1 MSARTPARGYVVA
14 IRRNG
19 STCGCTGPY
28 TSRAV
33 ASAEANALRSTLGDV
48 ETVVLGVRDNGFREA
63 WGKLSGAY
71 REAGRATA
79 EAGREAVSEVRA
91 APGRAVAAA
100 KKKASSVATEARRR
114 AEEAADKQRERTAL
128 ALAEQIEGLGYDVVL
143 RKKRKNGG
151 MDLAR
156 LVAAAETGGTSEA
169 AIMAGHLAGRA
180 ASRATREASRAA
192 GDVGSALADLVTAA
206 TRHRKNSRKPR
217 TRKAR

>member
-48 ETVVLGVRDNGFREA
+48 DAVVLGVRDNGFREA

-79 EAGREAVSEVRA
+79 EAGREAVTEVRA

-100 KKKASSVATEARRR
+100 KKKASSVAAEARRR
-114 AEEAADKQRERTAL
+114 AEEAADKQREKAAL

-143 RKKRKNGG
+143 RKKRKNGAA
-151 MDLAR
+151 DLAR
-156 LVAAAETGGTSEA
+156 MVAAAETGGMSEA
-169 AIMAGHLAGRA
+169 ALAAGTAARHAGRA
-180 ASRATREASRAA
+180 ATRAA
-192 GDVGSALADLVTAA
+192 GDAGSALAELVTAA